1 MKNNIRNLKTDDNVW
16 FTTGQFDSESF
27 LPGEMNI
34 MIFTDDGA
42 SIEDADRCIEHFN
55 SLAEKSGVLDA
66 VEEGLEKFFLYMYDE
81 WDEMGIFGKIVE
93 SLKPVMQEYRKGAGL
108 TSFLSNPSLIVY
120 PQKSGEVGYGIQCD
134 CPWEPEHQCLIL
146 IREDKCVYVGAFE
159 MIDPWSDEEE
169 LRCVWED

>member
-1 MKNNIRNLKTDDNVW
+1 MKNNIRNLKTDDNGW

-66 VEEGLEKFFLYMYDE
+66 VED
-81 WDEMGIFGKIVE
+81 
-93 SLKPVMQEYRKGAGL
+93 R
-108 TSFLSNPSLIVY
+108 
-120 PQKSGEVGYGIQCD
+120 
-134 CPWEPEHQCLIL
+134 
-146 IREDKCVYVGAFE
+146 
-159 MIDPWSDEEE
+159 
-169 LRCVWED
+169 

>member
-1 MKNNIRNLKTDDNVW
+1 MKNNIRNLKTDDNGW

-55 SLAEKSGVLDA
+55 SLAGKSGVLDA

-120 PQKSGEVGYGIQCD
+120 PMFYE
-134 CPWEPEHQCLIL
+134 
-146 IREDKCVYVGAFE
+146 IREDNIRLVT
-159 MIDPWSDEEE
+159 
-169 LRCVWED
+169 R

>member
-1 MKNNIRNLKTDDNVW
+1 MQL
-16 FTTGQFDSESF
+16 
-27 LPGEMNI
+27 
-34 MIFTDDGA
+34 
-42 SIEDADRCIEHFN
+42 
-55 SLAEKSGVLDA
+55 
-66 VEEGLEKFFLYMYDE
+66 
-81 WDEMGIFGKIVE
+81 KIVE
-93 SLKPVMQEYRKGAGL
+93 SLKTVMQEYRKGAGL

-134 CPWEPEHQCLIL
+134 CPWEPEHLCLIL